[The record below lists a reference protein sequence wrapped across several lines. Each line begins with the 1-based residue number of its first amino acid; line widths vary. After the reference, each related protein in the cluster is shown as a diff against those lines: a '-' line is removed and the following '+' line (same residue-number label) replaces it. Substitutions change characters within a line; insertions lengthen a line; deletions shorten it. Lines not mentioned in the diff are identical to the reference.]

1 MRSDGGALR
10 PAEGGAAMTVVYIDS
25 VFALN
30 ALADYL
36 LVYAA
41 AQLAGA
47 RLRRGRFLLA
57 ALLGGAYAAAV
68 FLPGLGWLSLLP
80 VKLSAGVLMALAA
93 FGGEPRF
100 LRLTLLL
107 FAAACGFAGCVLAL
121 GLAAGQR
128 VPMENGV
135 FYTNVDARVLVISAA
150 AAYLVLTVVFR
161 AAARRRGCGGLLV
174 PVTVA
179 FQGRSAALTA
189 LCDTGN
195 ALRDPVT
202 GRPVLVAAAER
213 LNALWPPELA
223 AELTPEAL
231 RAPSAVMERLA
242 ERSGARLRLLPYSA
256 VGVESG
262 LLLAVRLDWASVNG
276 QRRERLLLALSPT
289 PVGDSCD
296 ALWGGPEE

>member
-1 MRSDGGALR
+1 
-10 PAEGGAAMTVVYIDS
+10 MTVVYIDS

-68 FLPGLGWLSLLP
+68 FLPGLGWLSAPP

-128 VPMENGV
+128 IPVENGV

-213 LNALWPPELA
+213 LGGLWPPELA

-231 RAPSAVMERLA
+231 RTPSAVMERLA
-242 ERSGARLRLLPYSA
+242 ARSAARLRLLPYSA

-289 PVGDSCD
+289 PVGDGCD

>member
-1 MRSDGGALR
+1 
-10 PAEGGAAMTVVYIDS
+10 MTVVYIDS

-107 FAAACGFAGCVLAL
+107 FAAACGFA
-121 GLAAGQR
+121 AG
-128 VPMENGV
+128 
-135 FYTNVDARVLVISAA
+135 
-150 AAYLVLTVVFR
+150 
-161 AAARRRGCGGLLV
+161 GGLRSKPLRRKC
-174 PVTVA
+174 
-179 FQGRSAALTA
+179 GRAVVRGF
-189 LCDTGN
+189 C
-195 ALRDPVT
+195 LRQS
-202 GRPVLVAAAER
+202 ER
-213 LNALWPPELA
+213 EKQ
-223 AELTPEAL
+223 TQ
-231 RAPSAVMERLA
+231 
-242 ERSGARLRLLPYSA
+242 ERSTAW
-256 VGVESG
+256 SG
-262 LLLAVRLDWASVNG
+262 QSSRSVR
-276 QRRERLLLALSPT
+276 
-289 PVGDSCD
+289 
-296 ALWGGPEE
+296 

>member
-174 PVTVA
+174 PVTVT
-179 FQGRSAALTA
+179 L
-189 LCDTGN
+189 
-195 ALRDPVT
+195 
-202 GRPVLVAAAER
+202 
-213 LNALWPPELA
+213 
-223 AELTPEAL
+223 
-231 RAPSAVMERLA
+231 APSSLQTP
-242 ERSGARLRLLPYSA
+242 LLSPSMA
-256 VGVESG
+256 QVT
-262 LLLAVRLDWASVNG
+262 DASVPLSPSV
-276 QRRERLLLALSPT
+276 QTSPALALISNT
-289 PVGDSCD
+289 PVSLVE
-296 ALWGGPEE
+296 ARSPS